1 MNLDKCGIYV
11 YMEDM
16 ASAEY
21 SYIVKK
27 VSLGEKTSI
36 FFTIYFNKNDQINT
50 QWDVRNL
57 TGISFNQ
64 QVGNLEG
71 GNFLF
76 LDQILSWIQV
86 NVPNLSNLVL
96 CSTKFAKLNS
106 KANMTLQNAANP
118 EKVEL

>member
-1 MNLDKCGIYV
+1 
-11 YMEDM
+11 MEDM

-50 QWDVRNL
+50 QWDVRSL

-71 GNFLF
+71 GKFLF
-76 LDQILSWIQV
+76 LDQILSWIQD

-106 KANMTLQNAANP
+106 NANMTLQNAANP